1 MPVKPTFRLGLIV
14 RNTAY
19 SQRSTRTQLDVALL
33 AATLDFNLHLYFVG
47 NAVLQLIGRGD
58 TSVAL
63 LPAGYR
69 AWASLPELSEQ
80 AELEVFADVAWLD
93 RLSRNGQQTCLAV
106 KACTALEMRQKMT
119 HCDRLL
125 TL

>member
-1 MPVKPTFRLGLIV
+1 MPVKPTSRLGLVI
-14 RNTAY
+14 RSSAY
-19 SQRSTRTQLDVALL
+19 AQRSTRTQLDVALL
-33 AATLDFNLHLYFVG
+33 AATLDFNLHLYFIG

-80 AELEVFADVAWLD
+80 GELQAFAEVAWLD
-93 RLSRNGQQTCLAV
+93 KLSRNGLQTCLPV
-106 KACTALEMRQKMT
+106 KACTHFEMRREMI